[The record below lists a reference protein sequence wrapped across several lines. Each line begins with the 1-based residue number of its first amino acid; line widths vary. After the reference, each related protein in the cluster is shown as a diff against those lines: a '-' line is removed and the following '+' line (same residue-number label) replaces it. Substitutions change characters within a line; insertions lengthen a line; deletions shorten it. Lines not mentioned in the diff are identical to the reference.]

1 MAVQTIPWNTGS
13 GNITLS
19 YAGQGDG
26 PVTVASDDNP
36 LDVARSQTV
45 TLRTTLG
52 GTVTRQVT
60 VTQGARPSTPNFILS
75 DGKYRRLSDGSYF
88 NVRED

>member
-1 MAVQTIPWNTGS
+1 MAVQTIPWSTGS

-19 YAGQGDG
+19 YTGQGG
-26 PVTVASDDNP
+26 GTVTVASDDNP

-45 TLRTTLG
+45 TLRTTRG

-60 VTQGARPSTPNFILS
+60 VRQAAGPNFRTSDGNVFKLS
-75 DGKYRRLSDGSYF
+75 DGKYL
-88 NVRED
+88 NVKTD